1 MWYFRKRKKRL
12 KKIIYII
19 YYNQRMSM
27 FIKRQAKTVDDVNED
42 VRVYLYVPIEYKEQ
56 AKN

>member
-1 MWYFRKRKKRL
+1 
-12 KKIIYII
+12 
-19 YYNQRMSM
+19 MSM

-56 AKN
+56 AKI

>member
-1 MWYFRKRKKRL
+1 MWYLRKRKKRL
-12 KKIIYII
+12 KKIIYIM

-56 AKN
+56 TKN